1 MPETSAALTRLC
13 VFSGSRLSDTRQHV
27 NRTSESVWANQSE
40 GALQPEKTGKIQIG
54 SRFAPGRSGN
64 PDGRPKGARNRTT
77 LAIEA
82 LLDGEAEAITR
93 KAIELAKDGDM
104 AAIRICLD
112 RLCPPRRDR
121 HVSFSIPEIA
131 SAADAA
137 KASSA
142 ILTAVS
148 DGELTPSEAAELGKL
163 VESYVKALEATE
175 FEERLRRLE
184 ATGVR
189 K

>member
-1 MPETSAALTRLC
+1 MTAPSTKP
-13 VFSGSRLSDTRQHV
+13 
-27 NRTSESVWANQSE
+27 RTTENTVPKQ
-40 GALQPEKTGKIQIG
+40 LRPFK
-54 SRFAPGRSGN
+54 PGQSGN
-64 PDGRPKGARNRTT
+64 PDGRPKGARNKTT
-77 LAIEA
+77 LAIES

-121 HVSFSIPEIA
+121 HVSFSIPEIG

-142 ILTAVS
+142 ILTAVA

-184 ATGVR
+184 TSGHR
-189 K
+189 

>member
-1 MPETSAALTRLC
+1 MAEIEKTCGKQAKAGNPAWKPGTSA
-13 VFSGSRLSDTRQHV
+13 
-27 NRTSESVWANQSE
+27 
-40 GALQPEKTGKIQIG
+40 
-54 SRFAPGRSGN
+54 N
-64 PDGRPKGARNRTT
+64 PAGRPKGARNKTT

-82 LLDGEAEAITR
+82 LLDGEADAITR
-93 KAIELAKDGDM
+93 KAIELAKEGDM

-121 HVSFSIPEIA
+121 HVSFSIPVIG

-142 ILTAVS
+142 ILTAVA
-148 DGELTPSEAAELGKL
+148 DGELTPSEASELGKL

-175 FEERLRRLE
+175 FEERLKRLE
-184 ATGVR
+184 SNGGR
-189 K
+189 Q